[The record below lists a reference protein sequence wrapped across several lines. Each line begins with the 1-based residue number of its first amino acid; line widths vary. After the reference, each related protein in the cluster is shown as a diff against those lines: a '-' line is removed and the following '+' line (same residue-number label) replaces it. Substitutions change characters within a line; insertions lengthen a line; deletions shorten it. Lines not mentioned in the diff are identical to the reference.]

1 MNPHFHGAND
11 CQVVRVMAITLI
23 IYDCVWGG
31 ERVWCK
37 VANVKYD
44 GMIVMCQGMSLF
56 FGRLFVIRFALCYR
70 PLLCP
75 VCDIGVLWPNGWMDQ
90 NETWH
95 GGRPRPRP
103 HCVRWGP
110 SSLPKRGTAPN
121 FRPVRQATVLDGD
134 PAPPQKRGHSPHP
147 IFGPCLLWPNGHP
160 PQLLLSSCL

>member
-1 MNPHFHGAND
+1 MT
-11 CQVVRVMAITLI
+11 V
-23 IYDCVWGG
+23 YGG

-121 FRPVRQATVLDGD
+121 FRPVRPGD
-134 PAPPQKRGHSPHP
+134 CVRWGPSSPHKKGGIARHP
-147 IFGPCLLWPNGHP
+147 IIGPCLLWPNGWMD
-160 PQLLLSSCL
+160 QDAT

>member
-1 MNPHFHGAND
+1 
-11 CQVVRVMAITLI
+11 
-23 IYDCVWGG
+23 
-31 ERVWCK
+31 
-37 VANVKYD
+37 VKYD

-134 PAPPQKRGHSPHP
+134 PAPPTKKGAQPPPNFRPMSIVAKWSPTSATTELLFITMAMCIVYCGSLRSAVQPRSSTEGAP
-147 IFGPCLLWPNGHP
+147 IATV
-160 PQLLLSSCL
+160 S

>member
-1 MNPHFHGAND
+1 MT
-11 CQVVRVMAITLI
+11 V
-23 IYDCVWGG
+23 YGG

-134 PAPPQKRGHSPHP
+134 PAPPHKKGGTAPTQFSAHVYCGQMVTHLSYYWAPVYNDGHVY
-147 IFGPCLLWPNGHP
+147 CVLW
-160 PQLLLSSCL
+160 QFT